1 MIEFLDRPIAF
12 HRSFIELGVGVTGAL
27 LLSQALYWS
36 KRTKHADKWFYKTQ
50 KEWTDETG
58 MSRREIETARKK
70 LRQLNILE
78 EKKQGVPCKVFYRI
92 NEANLV
98 GALEQTSMAESDNLE
113 CAEVAKPDVASRQ
126 TITEI
131 TQRLPKTTAE
141 RVVLTTLP
149 DDFVVSSDMVDWFQA
164 QGYEFDMMSATQ
176 QWAEAMRAKGTKYQ
190 DWVSGWKMGMRAAH
204 SYHQGSGQRTNK
216 RHANQLQQP
225 IEQSGFGLPKGYLD
239 HE

>member
-70 LRQLNILE
+70 LRQINILE

-113 CAEVAKPDVASRQ
+113 CAELAKPDVASRQ

-131 TQRLPKTTAE
+131 TQRLPKTTSE
-141 RVVLTTLP
+141 RAALTSLP
-149 DDFVVSSDMVDWFQA
+149 GDFVVSSDMLDWFQA
-164 QGYEFDMMSATQ
+164 QGYEFDMKNATN
-176 QWAEAMRAKGTKYQ
+176 QWVEAMRAKGTKYQ
-190 DWVSGWKMGMRAAH
+190 DWVSGWKMGMRTAH
-204 SYHQGSGQRTNK
+204 SYHQGSGQRSNRQHTNHLK
-216 RHANQLQQP
+216 QP

>member
-12 HRSFIELGVGVTGAL
+12 HRAFIELGVGVTGAL

-50 KEWTDETG
+50 KEWTEETG

-113 CAEVAKPDVASRQ
+113 CAEVEKPDVASRQ

-131 TQRLPKTTAE
+131 TQRIPKTTSE
-141 RVVLTTLP
+141 RAALTSLP
-149 DDFVVSSDMVDWFQA
+149 DDFEVSSDMVDWFQA
-164 QGYEFDMMSATQ
+164 QGYEFDMRSATQ

-190 DWVSGWKMGMRAAH
+190 DWVSGWKIGMRMAH
-204 SYHQGSGQRTNK
+204 SYHQGREQRINK
-216 RHANQLQQP
+216 QHAGDLQQL
-225 IEQSGFGLPKGYLD
+225 IEESGFGLPKGYLD
-239 HE
+239 DE